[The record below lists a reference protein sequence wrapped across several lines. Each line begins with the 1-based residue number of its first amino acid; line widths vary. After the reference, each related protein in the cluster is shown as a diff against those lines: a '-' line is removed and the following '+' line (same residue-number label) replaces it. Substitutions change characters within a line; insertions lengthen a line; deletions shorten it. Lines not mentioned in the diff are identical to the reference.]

1 VGKSVDNLWKT
12 PTDAHPIRDQDMP
25 FSACEVQVCPWL
37 ESSTGP
43 VDSLCGTWGHRDT
56 VTLLLNALE
65 GSRVAKRVREAAPLS
80 DAIGM
85 YLESVA
91 EHDLLT
97 AEDEVR
103 LSRAMEA
110 GRKAQQKIDSES
122 KLTPTERAKL
132 FRSIH
137 EADEAKAEF
146 IRSNLRLVISIAKRY
161 TGRGLD
167 LLDLVQEGNLGLI
180 RAVEKFDWRKGFKFS
195 TYATWWIRQ
204 AITRG
209 LGNQGRTIRLPVHMV
224 DVVRTVQE
232 TALSL
237 SEKLRRRPTIE
248 EIAKTSGLDI
258 ERVELALNA
267 PGDTISL
274 ERPVGADGD
283 AELGDFVEDGDAVDP
298 FEVAAEASAR
308 IHLSNAMRM
317 LDEREREVITLR
329 YGLDGQSPRTLSDV
343 GKRFDLTRERIRQ
356 IEGRALAK
364 LRHPSSG
371 FDLESLL

>member
-1 VGKSVDNLWKT
+1 M
-12 PTDAHPIRDQDMP
+12 HE
-25 FSACEVQVCPWL
+25 SA
-37 ESSTGP
+37 G
-43 VDSLCGTWGHRDT
+43 
-56 VTLLLNALE
+56 
-65 GSRVAKRVREAAPLS
+65 LS
-80 DAIGM
+80 DSVGM

-103 LSRAMEA
+103 LARDMERGRRAQ
-110 GRKAQQKIDSES
+110 RKLDADGNALS
-122 KLTPTERAKL
+122 PAERARL
-132 FRSIH
+132 FGMIH
-137 EADEAKAEF
+137 AADEAKAEF

-167 LLDLVQEGNLGLI
+167 MLDLIQEGNLGLI

-237 SEKLRRRPTIE
+237 SERLRRPPTYE
-248 EIAKTSGLDI
+248 EIAEASGLDL
-258 ERVELALNA
+258 ERVQIALDA
-267 PGDTISL
+267 PGDTVSL
-274 ERPVGADGD
+274 DRPVGTDGD
-283 AELGDFVEDGDAVDP
+283 AELADFVEDEAAEDP
-298 FEVAAEASAR
+298 FLAAAETSAR
-308 IHLSNAMRM
+308 RHLESAMCL
-317 LDEREREVITLR
+317 LDEREREVIRLR
-329 YGLDGQSPRTLSDV
+329 YGLTGDPPRTLSDV
-343 GKRFDLTRERIRQ
+343 GKVFDLTRERIRQ

-364 LRHPSSG
+364 LRHPSCS